1 MNSKK
6 KRRIVILA
14 ALCLPVLCV
23 IFLFSTSIETIRYGT
38 CIWDGQVDIHIIDA
52 ATGQGVKGIQI
63 YLGSG
68 TFGISNN
75 VGNTDS
81 EGRCVNQQEVWWDS
95 ITIENYW
102 SGNTRKTKQG
112 PNLGLVKEN
121 YCKDKQELIEFTKAT
136 EKKIAI
142 KVSMKPAE
150 GDNPD
155 SPFVIDSV
163 EVHGEK

>member
-1 MNSKK
+1 MVLMDVTRNS
-6 KRRIVILA
+6 
-14 ALCLPVLCV
+14 CLSFVRKSWQPELTATPICKLS
-23 IFLFSTSIETIRYGT
+23 IREMFSDART
-38 CIWDGQVDIHIIDA
+38 C
-52 ATGQGVKGIQI
+52 QGVKGIQI